1 MTDPARASR
10 LWLAIAVATLWVVSV
25 GGEADAT
32 LPCSSLAALPDLHVA
47 RTQRKTTQRSRP
59 RLRSCFA
66 RGLQL
71 IFVALL
77 KGEALP
83 LGRFIPEP
91 WPTMLPPAKQT
102 KATAP
107 KPKHKGKKKKGKNKD
122 VPSASKAAA

>member
-10 LWLAIAVATLWVVSV
+10 LWLAIAVATLWAVSV

-32 LPCSSLAALPDLHVA
+32 LPCSSLAALPELHVA

-71 IFVALL
+71 ILVALL
-77 KGEALP
+77 KGEPLP
-83 LGRFIPEP
+83 MGQFIPQP
-91 WPTMLPPAKQT
+91 WPTVLPPPKKT
-102 KATAP
+102 KAKAS
-107 KPKHKGKKKKGKNKD
+107 KPKHKGKKTKPKNKD
-122 VPSASKAAA
+122 VPAASKAAA